1 VAGIM
6 LGDSI
11 PYWAGRHWGKR
22 LLKKRP
28 FSWFITCAGLA
39 KTETFFKRYG
49 SLTVFI
55 GRFLAGLRM
64 PIFFMSGSMGTP
76 YWRFAGW
83 DMLGA
88 LISCP
93 TSILLA
99 YAYGKDAEE
108 ILRKNHIYLY
118 IVLGLIA
125 AYIVYHIYS
134 HRPKKDTP
142 PPASSDVEESPS
154 V

>member
-1 VAGIM
+1 MSDVI
-6 LGDSI
+6 LIDECPS
-11 PYWAGRHWGKR
+11 
-22 LLKKRP
+22 
-28 FSWFITCAGLA
+28 C
-39 KTETFFKRYG
+39 

-64 PIFFMSGSMGTP
+64 PIFFMAGSMGTS

-83 DMLGA
+83 DLLGA

-99 YAYGKDAEE
+99 YYYGKDAEE
-108 ILRKNHIYLY
+108 ILRRNHKYLY
-118 IVLGLIA
+118 IGIA
-125 AYIVYHIYS
+125 LVVIYIVYHIYS
-134 HRPKKDTP
+134 HRPQKDD
-142 PPASSDVEESPS
+142 PPADSNVEETPT